1 MPEHWTP
8 ASSRASWWICRGY
21 PKSPTTEP
29 KAREA
34 WLDNAKHLH
43 GTGLL
48 THVDLGSL
56 ENLCTTYA
64 LERAASAG
72 VAKRGAVLSGG
83 KINPSVRIVLRTSAP
98 CFKLRNEL
106 GVTPTSRIR
115 FEGRTVAPK
124 PRDEFQEFLDEEDD
138 D

>member
-1 MPEHWTP
+1 MDACQLACQLVDLPRLSEE
-8 ASSRASWWICRGY
+8 
-21 PKSPTTEP
+21 PTTEP

-43 GTGLL
+43 GAGLL
-48 THVDLGSL
+48 AHVDLGSL

-72 VAKRGAVLSGG
+72 VAKRGAVLLGG

-98 CFKLRNEL
+98 SSSE
-106 GVTPTSRIR
+106 TSW
-115 FEGRTVAPK
+115 A
-124 PRDEFQEFLDEEDD
+124 
-138 D
+138 